1 MVDVT
6 MLRPGDRV
14 KIIDAW
20 PGNIGQA
27 GSGEMDKWLGKCMTV
42 REIGT
47 HAYFESEYK
56 PCVKMVEDQN
66 KLYNRGW
73 FWSSEMI
80 DYIIDTTGDT
90 ARIDEES
97 LDILFS

>member
-20 PGNIGQA
+20 PGDIGQA
-27 GSGEMDKWLGKCMTV
+27 ENGNMDKWLGKYMTV
-42 REIGT
+42 LSSNSS
-47 HAYFESEYK
+47 AYFNGDYK
-56 PCVKMVEDQN
+56 PCVKMKEDQAEF
-66 KLYNRGW
+66 LHYGW

-80 DYIIDTTGDT
+80 DFIVPEE
-90 ARIDEES
+90 EES
-97 LDILFS
+97 SIDLDLLFS